1 MIIGI
6 VTPAAA
12 VTKSKVV
19 TPKKEDVFKLYASAY
34 ERTLKEQRYSIKS
47 SFPSLNGTNV
57 IQHDVDYK
65 NGLFRNTIYLKEN
78 QFGFDKIIEQYQGDY
93 FYSYDEKLNKYHEFN
108 GKEQVYRN
116 QFLRRFEVARKILTP
131 YANFLKTAKGVVKS
145 VNGLKEITVTVPK
158 DVATKVY
165 RDIQIGTNYKN
176 YKETMQLAFKD
187 PNLDSEMKKELQ
199 VDYEKQIKNYER
211 MLKNTFASEATLV
224 IMIDKE
230 GYIRNVTEKFN
241 LYFQDSKYKNTII
254 NNVSY
259 QAFGEKV
266 KIKPIEVQEIYN
278 SVSEEPDDEV
288 IDQDFSNGENVVID
302 GE

>member
-1 MIIGI
+1 
-6 VTPAAA
+6 
-12 VTKSKVV
+12 
-19 TPKKEDVFKLYASAY
+19 
-34 ERTLKEQRYSIKS
+34 
-47 SFPSLNGTNV
+47 
-57 IQHDVDYK
+57 
-65 NGLFRNTIYLKEN
+65 
-78 QFGFDKIIEQYQGDY
+78 
-93 FYSYDEKLNKYHEFN
+93 
-108 GKEQVYRN
+108 
-116 QFLRRFEVARKILTP
+116 
-131 YANFLKTAKGVVKS
+131 
-145 VNGLKEITVTVPK
+145 
-158 DVATKVY
+158 
-165 RDIQIGTNYKN
+165 
-176 YKETMQLAFKD
+176 MQLAFKD

-211 MLKNTFASEATLV
+211 MLKNTFASEVTLV

-266 KIKPIEVQEIYN
+266 KIKPIEEQEIYN

-288 IDQDFSNGENVVID
+288 IDQDLSNEENVVID